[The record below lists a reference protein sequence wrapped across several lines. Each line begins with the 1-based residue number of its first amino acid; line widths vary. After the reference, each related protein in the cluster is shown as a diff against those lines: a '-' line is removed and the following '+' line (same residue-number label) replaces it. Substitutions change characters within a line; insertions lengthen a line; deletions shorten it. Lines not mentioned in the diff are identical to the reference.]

1 MKTNTKSVKV
11 LTMIGLAVVSFIL
24 PCFEAVNANPNT
36 SRRVGG
42 QRGADVSGNY
52 SVNTNDQV
60 DTSGRNNVTQTY
72 RSNQQ
77 GTGVQN
83 STSVQLNYSGCAD
96 QNSNQTVSQTRSSV
110 GSGASASVSV
120 CNPARKY

>member
-11 LTMIGLAVVSFIL
+11 LTVIGLAVVSFIS

-60 DTSGRNNVTQTY
+60 V
-72 RSNQQ
+72 
-77 GTGVQN
+77 
-83 STSVQLNYSGCAD
+83 
-96 QNSNQTVSQTRSSV
+96 SSV
-110 GSGASASVSV
+110 
-120 CNPARKY
+120 